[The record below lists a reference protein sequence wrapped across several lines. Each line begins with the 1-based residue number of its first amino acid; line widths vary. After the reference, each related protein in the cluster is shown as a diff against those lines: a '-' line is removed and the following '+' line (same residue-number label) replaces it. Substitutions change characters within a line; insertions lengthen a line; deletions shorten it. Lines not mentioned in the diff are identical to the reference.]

1 MKFFNKSKAFFLDR
15 DGVIIKDIGYLKDE
29 GKIIYLPKRND
40 DIEKSLANIK
50 KIFSDIKWKPKT
62 YVNQGI
68 NRIIKQDYLRLK
80 KIKLVPADKLKSMIK
95 NFNKKL

>member
-1 MKFFNKSKAFFLDR
+1 METKN
-15 DGVIIKDIGYLKDE
+15 
-29 GKIIYLPKRND
+29 
-40 DIEKSLANIK
+40 
-50 KIFSDIKWKPKT
+50 

-95 NFNKKL
+95 NFNKNYENIWR